1 MTMPSGKS
9 AVPSLKRRQLQ
20 VIALVALIGATIA
33 SVLAW
38 RDARQSGSD
47 PDTVVVYK
55 RTTCNCCTK
64 WVSHLKQAGFRV
76 EVRNESD
83 LGAHQNA
90 LGVPKPLRACHTAV
104 VGGYLVEGHVPASDI
119 RRLLSEKPQARGIA
133 VPGMPIGSPGMEQ
146 DDRRD
151 PYVTLLF
158 QPDGQSTIFAEHGEA
173 VE

>member
-1 MTMPSGKS
+1 MAMPSGKS
-9 AVPSLKRRQLQ
+9 AALSLKRRQLQ
-20 VIALVALIGATIA
+20 VIALAALIGAAIA
-33 SVLAW
+33 SALAW
-38 RDARQSGSD
+38 RDARQSGPD

-55 RTTCNCCTK
+55 RTTCNCCAE
-64 WVSHLKQAGFRV
+64 WVSHLRQAGFRV

-83 LGAHQNA
+83 PSARQDA

-104 VGGYLVEGHVPASDI
+104 VGGYLVEGHVPASDV
-119 RRLLSEKPQARGIA
+119 RLLLFEKPQARGIA

-146 DDRRD
+146 GDRRD

-158 QPDGQSTIFAEHGEA
+158 QPDGQSTVFAQHGGT